1 MESAE
6 QSSDNA
12 AEEALLD
19 DALDTLGYVF
29 HAYGKDSF
37 LIDSDF
43 DPAAFPTQCEGVIRH
58 IENGAGADDVGL
70 RQGESGQ
77 RDWAT
82 VRRFFA
88 DRRRDESAF
97 VKSTMGDYRGAVENL
112 VTGLRHICERGDATE
127 ETVSQSLETIQTV
140 VDAGVLPDIKRALVD
155 TITTVN
161 GAFEKQRKQ
170 YEEEIATLQ
179 SRMSGLKDDLVAA
192 HEEMKQDPLTGIF
205 NRRAFDTS
213 IDRHINM
220 HYVLDQPFSL
230 ALVDID
236 KFKSI
241 NDTVGH
247 AGGDEVLRQIA
258 NLMVRAF
265 VRKNDLICRI
275 GGDEFAVILP
285 DTPADKARVSIERFL
300 ASVRSLQMDDWPED
314 LPISCSAGC
323 AEIASDDSV
332 ESLMERADAALY
344 EAKEAGRNCLKIG

>member
-1 MESAE
+1 MER
-6 QSSDNA
+6 
-12 AEEALLD
+12 AEESPQNIAGDDLLD

-37 LIDSDF
+37 PIDTDF
-43 DPAAFPTQCEGVIRH
+43 DPTAFPAQCEGVIRH
-58 IENGAGADDVGL
+58 IENGAAAEDVGL
-70 RQGESGQ
+70 RQGESGE
-77 RDWAT
+77 RDWAA

-88 DRRRDESAF
+88 DRRRDESTF
-97 VKSTMGDYRGAVENL
+97 VKSTMGDYRGAVEQL
-112 VTGLRHICERGDATE
+112 VTGLRHICEQGDATE
-127 ETVSQSLETIQTV
+127 ETVAQSLESIQAIV
-140 VDAGVLPDIKRALVD
+140 EAGVLPDIKNALVD
-155 TITTVN
+155 TISTVN

-170 YEEEIATLQ
+170 YEEEIASLQ

-213 IDRHINM
+213 IDRHVNV

-247 AGGDEVLRQIA
+247 AGGDEVLRKIA
-258 NLMVRAF
+258 NLMLRAF

-275 GGDEFAVILP
+275 GGDEFAIILP
-285 DTPADKARVSIERFL
+285 DTPAEKARVSIDRFL
-300 ASVRSLQMDDWPED
+300 ASVRSVQMEDWPED

-323 AEIASDDSV
+323 AEIAEGDTV

-344 EAKEAGRNCLKIG
+344 EAKADGRNCLKIK